1 KTMAAYPALAVQPSA
16 FNPVGVLQAAQGIKA
31 SQARNRLLEMQLALA
46 PQQNRIALETA
57 RARAE
62 GARTL
67 ADLNR
72 FRLGEARERQGA
84 LSRFAEG
91 GGVAETSALYTLSRF
106 PGLYS
111 SALTG
116 VNARQQWA
124 TMQNA
129 RAAQRV
135 ASFPDG
141 PERANAW
148 QTELDRALQ
157 EGRISPLLHRDLSAQ
172 PPTDERLNAII
183 SQAQPM
189 PTDLE
194 TARTEALRT
203 QTQTARA
210 AAARRPAMIDRIL
223 GGAGAAPVGA
233 PATAPVMAPEAP
245 VAEPVPMLEGEP
257 GTAPLAAPGEAVAPG
272 MSFGAEPSPLP

>member
-1 KTMAAYPALAVQPSA
+1 
-16 FNPVGVLQAAQGIKA
+16 
-31 SQARNRLLEMQLALA
+31 
-46 PQQNRIALETA
+46 
-57 RARAE
+57 
-62 GARTL
+62 
-67 ADLNR
+67 
-72 FRLGEARERQGA
+72 
-84 LSRFAEG
+84 
-91 GGVAETSALYTLSRF
+91 
-106 PGLYS
+106 
-111 SALTG
+111 
-116 VNARQQWA
+116 
-124 TMQNA
+124 
-129 RAAQRV
+129 
-135 ASFPDG
+135 
-141 PERANAW
+141 
-148 QTELDRALQ
+148 
-157 EGRISPLLHRDLSAQ
+157 SAQ

-210 AAARRPAMIDRIL
+210 AAARRQAMIDRIL

-272 MSFGAEPSPLP
+272 MSFGAEPSPLPAGVPAIGEGAAAAPEAPRTVGEVFQCATPAE